1 MLRPYLIRPVDLL
14 LAFRTVTGPMKR
26 LVSKFVPEVL
36 LLAAAAALLTMP
48 SLRGT
53 ATGLATVFP
62 FAVVAAALLL
72 GWRFNRSRL
81 VFAIA
86 LLALTEYLLLKG
98 VDTPRERV
106 YFHALTFLL
115 PINLALVALLPERG
129 TLTPAG
135 LLRWVLLGVE
145 VLAVVFLAQSFPDKA
160 LKFLTARL
168 LPGRL
173 TAWTPIAQPSIVAF
187 IAIGALLALAWWS
200 EPQSPVRGYCYAL
213 IAVFAAL
220 SSPAAGPG
228 QEIWLA
234 TAGLILVIA
243 VIEASYMMAY
253 RDGLTELPGRRALN
267 EALPRL
273 SGQFSVAMVD
283 VDHFKRFNDTYGHD
297 AGDHVLR
304 LVAARLA
311 QAPGGGTAYRYGGE
325 EFALVFPGKGQD
337 ECLPHLEEL
346 REIVETSRF
355 TMRRRF
361 RPRVKPKNDKGKKS
375 RQAITITVSI
385 GVAERNHRNTS
396 PDQVVQAADKALYR
410 AKEAGRNRVSI

>member
-1 MLRPYLIRPVDLL
+1 
-14 LAFRTVTGPMKR
+14 MKR
-26 LVSKFVPEVL
+26 LFSKLVPEVL
-36 LLAAAAALLTMP
+36 ILVAATLLVTMP

-53 ATGLATVFP
+53 ANGLATVFP
-62 FAVVAAALLL
+62 FTVAAAALLL

-98 VDTPRERV
+98 VEAPRDRF
-106 YFHALTFLL
+106 YYQAMTFLL

-135 LLRWVLLGVE
+135 LVRWVLLGVQ
-145 VLAVVFLAQSFPDKA
+145 VLVVVFVAQSFSTKA
-160 LKFLTARL
+160 LGFLTTRL
-168 LPGRL
+168 LPARW
-173 TAWTPIAQPSIVAF
+173 TAWTPVNQPSIVAF
-187 IAIGALLALAWWS
+187 LAIGALLFMAWLR
-200 EPQSPVRGYCYAL
+200 EPQSPVRGYFYAL

-220 SSPAAGPG
+220 SWPAAGAG

-311 QAPGGGTAYRYGGE
+311 QSPGGGTAYRYGGE

-361 RPRVKPKNDKGKKS
+361 RPRVKPKNDKGRKT
-375 RQAITITVSI
+375 RPGITITVSI

-410 AKEAGRNRVSI
+410 AKEAGRNRVST

>member
-1 MLRPYLIRPVDLL
+1 
-14 LAFRTVTGPMKR
+14 MKR
-26 LVSKFVPEVL
+26 ILSKLIPEVPILIGAMLLVTMPRLAGAAAGLVS
-36 LLAAAAALLTMP
+36 
-48 SLRGT
+48 
-53 ATGLATVFP
+53 VFP
-62 FAVVAAALLL
+62 FTVVAAALLL

-81 VFAIA
+81 VFGIA
-86 LLALTEYLLLKG
+86 LLALTEYVLLSG
-98 VDTPRERV
+98 VDTPHDRV
-106 YFHALTFLL
+106 IFHALTFLL

-129 TLTPAG
+129 TLTAAG
-135 LLRWVLLGVE
+135 LMRWVLLAVQ
-145 VLAVVFLAQSFPDKA
+145 VIIVVFLAQSFSDQA
-160 LKFLTARL
+160 LTYLTARV
-168 LPGRL
+168 LPARL
-173 TAWTPIAQPSIVAF
+173 AAWTPLQQPAIIAFV
-187 IAIGALLALAWWS
+187 AIGVLLAMAWMR
-200 EPQSPVRGYCYAL
+200 EPQSPVRGYFYSL

-220 SSPAAGPG
+220 SWKSAGPG
-228 QEIWLA
+228 QELWLA

-243 VIEASYMMAY
+243 VIEASYLMAY

-273 SGQFSVAMVD
+273 SGQFTVAMVD

-325 EFALVFPGKGQD
+325 EFALVFAGKGQD
-337 ECLPHLEEL
+337 ECLPYLEEL
-346 REIVETSRF
+346 RETVETSRF

-361 RPRVKPKNDKGKKS
+361 RPRSKPKNDKGRKS

-385 GVAERNHRNTS
+385 GVAERNHRHTN

-410 AKEAGRNRVSI
+410 AKEAGRNRVST

>member
-1 MLRPYLIRPVDLL
+1 
-14 LAFRTVTGPMKR
+14 MKR
-26 LVSKFVPEVL
+26 ALATVVPEVPILVGTFL
-36 LLAAAAALLTMP
+36 LLTLPALQ
-48 SLRGT
+48 GT
-53 ATGLATVFP
+53 AVGLATVIP
-62 FAVVAAALLL
+62 FTVVAAALLL

-86 LLALTEYLLLKG
+86 LLALTEYMLLRG
-98 VDTPRERV
+98 IDNPRDHLL
-106 YFHALTFLL
+106 FHALTFLL

-129 TLTPAG
+129 TITAAG
-135 LLRWVLLGVE
+135 LLRWVLLAAQIII
-145 VLAVVFLAQSFPDKA
+145 VLFLAQPAFAAKTLS
-160 LKFLTARL
+160 FLTVRVLPARFM
-168 LPGRL
+168 
-173 TAWTPIAQPSIVAF
+173 TWTPVQQPSIIAF
-187 IAIGALLALAWWS
+187 LIIAVLLVMAWIR
-200 EPQSPVRGYCYAL
+200 EPQSPVRGYFYAL

-220 SSPAAGPG
+220 SWRAEGSG
-228 QEIWLA
+228 QELWLA
-234 TAGLILVIA
+234 SAGLVLVVA
-243 VIEASYMMAY
+243 VIEASYLMAY

-273 SGQFSVAMVD
+273 SGQFTVAMVD

-311 QAPGGGTAYRYGGE
+311 QASGGGTAYRYGGE
-325 EFALVFPGKGQD
+325 EFVLVFPGKGQD

-346 REIVETSRF
+346 RETVETSRF

-361 RPRVKPKNDKGKKS
+361 RPRLKPKADKGRKS
-375 RQAITITVSI
+375 RQAIVITVSI
-385 GVAERNHRNTS
+385 GVAERNHRHGT

>member
-1 MLRPYLIRPVDLL
+1 
-14 LAFRTVTGPMKR
+14 MKR
-26 LVSKFVPEVL
+26 IFSKLVPEVPI
-36 LLAAAAALLTMP
+36 LAAAAMLLTLP
-48 SLRGT
+48 SLRGI

-62 FAVVAAALLL
+62 FTVAAAALLL

-86 LLALTEYLLLKG
+86 LLALTEYLLLRG
-98 VDTPRERV
+98 VDTPRDRF
-106 YFHALTFLL
+106 YLHALTFLL

-135 LLRWVLLGVE
+135 LLRWVLLGVQA
-145 VLAVVFLAQSFPDKA
+145 LIVVFLAQSFPEKA
-160 LKFLTARL
+160 LKFLTTHVVPTRF
-168 LPGRL
+168 
-173 TAWTPIAQPSIVAF
+173 TNWTPVPQPSLLAF
-187 IAIGALLALAWWS
+187 LAIGVLLTMASLR
-200 EPQSPVRGYCYAL
+200 EPQSPVRGYFYAL

-220 SSPAAGPG
+220 SWPEAGPG
-228 QEIWLA
+228 REIWLA
-234 TAGLILVIA
+234 SAGLILVIA
-243 VIEASYMMAY
+243 VIEASYLMAY

-273 SGQFSVAMVD
+273 SGQFTVAMVD

-346 REIVETSRF
+346 REMVETHRF

-361 RPRVKPKNDKGKKS
+361 RPRIKPKTDKGRKT
-375 RQAITITVSI
+375 RQAIMITVSI

-410 AKEAGRNRVSI
+410 AKEAGRNRVST

>member
-1 MLRPYLIRPVDLL
+1 
-14 LAFRTVTGPMKR
+14 MKR
-26 LVSKFVPEVL
+26 LFFKLVPEVPTL
-36 LLAAAAALLTMP
+36 GAVALLLTMP
-48 SLRGT
+48 ALRGT

-62 FAVVAAALLL
+62 FTVGAAALLL

-98 VDTPRERV
+98 VAAPRDRF
-106 YFHALTFLL
+106 YFHAMTFLL

-129 TLTPAG
+129 TITPAG
-135 LLRWVLLGVE
+135 LLRWVLLGVQ
-145 VLAVVFLAQSFPDKA
+145 VLVVVFLAQSFPDKA
-160 LKFLTARL
+160 LTFLTARL
-168 LPGRL
+168 LPARL
-173 TAWTPIAQPSIVAF
+173 TSWTPVQQPSIIAF
-187 IAIGALLALAWWS
+187 VAIGALLALAWLR

-220 SSPAAGPG
+220 SWRTAGPG

-273 SGQFSVAMVD
+273 SGQFTVAMVD

-361 RPRVKPKNDKGKKS
+361 RPRVKPKTDKGKKS

-385 GVAERNHRNTS
+385 GVAERNHRHAA

-410 AKEAGRNRVSI
+410 AKEAGRNRVST

>member
-1 MLRPYLIRPVDLL
+1 
-14 LAFRTVTGPMKR
+14 MKR
-26 LVSKFVPEVL
+26 LFSKLVPEVL
-36 LLAAAAALLTMP
+36 ILAAAALLLTLP

-53 ATGLATVFP
+53 AAGLATVFP
-62 FAVVAAALLL
+62 FTVAAAALLL

-81 VFAIA
+81 VFSIA

-98 VDTPRERV
+98 VDSPRERV
-106 YFHALTFLL
+106 FFLALTFLL

-129 TLTPAG
+129 TLTTAG
-135 LLRWVLLGVE
+135 LLRWVLLGVQA
-145 VLAVVFLAQSFPDKA
+145 LAVVFIAQAFPDKA
-160 LKFLTARL
+160 LKFLTTHIVPSRW
-168 LPGRL
+168 
-173 TAWTPIAQPSIVAF
+173 TAWTPVQQPALIAFSGIVV
-187 IAIGALLALAWWS
+187 LLILAWLR
-200 EPQSPVRGYCYAL
+200 EPQSPVRGYFYAFL
-213 IAVFAAL
+213 AVFAAL
-220 SSPAAGPG
+220 SWPAAGPG

-234 TAGLILVIA
+234 TAGLVLVIA
-243 VIEASYMMAY
+243 VIEASYLMAY

-273 SGQFSVAMVD
+273 SGQFTVAMVD

-346 REIVETSRF
+346 REMVETHRF

-361 RPRVKPKNDKGKKS
+361 RPRVKPKNDKGRKS
-375 RQAITITVSI
+375 RQAIMITVSI
-385 GVAERNHRNTS
+385 GVAERNHRHDS

-410 AKEAGRNRVSI
+410 AKEAGRNRVST

>member
-1 MLRPYLIRPVDLL
+1 
-14 LAFRTVTGPMKR
+14 MKR
-26 LVSKFVPEVL
+26 LFSKLVPEVPILIGAFL
-36 LLAAAAALLTMP
+36 LLTVPAL
-48 SLRGT
+48 SGT
-53 ATGLATVFP
+53 AATLATVFP
-62 FAVVAAALLL
+62 FTVVAAALLL

-86 LLALTEYLLLKG
+86 LLALTEYVLVSGL
-98 VDTPRERV
+98 DTPRDRIF
-106 YFHALTFLL
+106 FHSLTFLL

-135 LLRWVLLGVE
+135 LVRWVLLAIQVII
-145 VLAVVFLAQSFPDKA
+145 VVFLVQSFPDKA
-160 LKFLTARL
+160 LKLLTARM
-168 LPGRL
+168 LPARL
-173 TAWTPIAQPSIVAF
+173 TAWTPVQQPAILAF
-187 IAIGALLALAWWS
+187 LGIGVLLIMAWLR
-200 EPQSPVRGYCYAL
+200 EPQSPVRGYFYAL

-220 SSPAAGPG
+220 SWAAPGSG
-228 QEIWLA
+228 QELWLA
-234 TAGLILVIA
+234 TGGLILVVA

-273 SGQFSVAMVD
+273 SGQFTVAMVD

-311 QAPGGGTAYRYGGE
+311 QASGGGTAYRYGGE

-346 REIVETSRF
+346 RETVETSRF

-361 RPRVKPKNDKGKKS
+361 RPRVKPKNDKGRKS
-375 RQAITITVSI
+375 RQAIVITVSI
-385 GVAERNHRNTS
+385 GVAERNHRNAS

-410 AKEAGRNRVSI
+410 AKEAGRNRVAT

>member
-1 MLRPYLIRPVDLL
+1 MRRI
-14 LAFRTVTGPMKR
+14 F
-26 LVSKFVPEVL
+26 SKFVPEVPIL
-36 LLAAAAALLTMP
+36 IAAALLLTLP

-53 ATGLATVFP
+53 ATALSTVFP

-81 VFAIA
+81 VFAVA

-98 VDTPRERV
+98 IDTPQDRLF
-106 YFHALTFLL
+106 FHAMTFLL
-115 PINLALVALLPERG
+115 PINLGLVALLPERG
-129 TLTPAG
+129 TLTAAG
-135 LLRWVLLGVE
+135 LVRWIMLGVQ
-145 VLAVVFLAQSFPDKA
+145 VLIVVFLARSFPDKI
-160 LKFLTARL
+160 LRFLTAPLVPR
-168 LPGRL
+168 RWI
-173 TAWTPIAQPSIVAF
+173 TWTPVAQPAIIAF
-187 IAIGALLALAWWS
+187 LAIGFLLALAWLR
-200 EPQSPVRGYCYAL
+200 EPQSPVRGYFYAL

-220 SSPAAGPG
+220 SWPAAGSG

-253 RDGLTELPGRRALN
+253 RDGLTELPSRRALN

-273 SGQFSVAMVD
+273 SGQYSVAMVD

-337 ECLPHLEEL
+337 ECLPLLDEL
-346 REIVETSRF
+346 RETVETSRF

-361 RPRVKPKNDKGKKS
+361 RPRLKPKNDKGRKS
-375 RQAITITVSI
+375 RQAIVITVSI
-385 GVAERNHRNTS
+385 GVAERNHRHVS

-410 AKEAGRNRVSI
+410 AKEAGRNRVST

>member
-1 MLRPYLIRPVDLL
+1 
-14 LAFRTVTGPMKR
+14 MKR
-26 LVSKFVPEVL
+26 LFSKLVPEVL
-36 LLAAAAALLTMP
+36 ILIAAALLLTMP
-48 SLRGT
+48 ALRST
-53 ATGLATVFP
+53 ATGVATVFP
-62 FAVVAAALLL
+62 FTVVAAALLL

-98 VDTPRERV
+98 VDVPRDRF
-106 YFHALTFLL
+106 YFHAMTFLL

-135 LLRWVLLGVE
+135 LLRWVLLGVQ
-145 VLAVVFLAQSFPDKA
+145 VLVVVFLAKSFPDKA
-160 LKFLTARL
+160 LTFLTARL
-168 LPGRL
+168 LPTRWA
-173 TAWTPIAQPSIVAF
+173 AWTAVSQPSIITFVA
-187 IAIGALLALAWWS
+187 IIVLLALAWWR
-200 EPQSPVRGYCYAL
+200 EPQSPVRGYFYAL

-220 SSPAAGPG
+220 SWQRPGPG
-228 QEIWLA
+228 QEILLA
-234 TAGLILVIA
+234 TAGLILVVA

-273 SGQFSVAMVD
+273 SGQFTVAMVD

-311 QAPGGGTAYRYGGE
+311 QTPGGGTAYRYGGE

-337 ECLPHLEEL
+337 DCLPHLEEL

-361 RPRVKPKNDKGKKS
+361 RPRVKPKNDKGRKN

-385 GVAERNHRNTS
+385 GVAERNHRHAS

-410 AKEAGRNRVSI
+410 AKEAGRNRVST

>member
-1 MLRPYLIRPVDLL
+1 
-14 LAFRTVTGPMKR
+14 MKR
-26 LVSKFVPEVL
+26 IFSKLVPEVL
-36 LLAAAAALLTMP
+36 ILVAAALLVTMP
-48 SLRGT
+48 ALRGT
-53 ATGLATVFP
+53 ASGLATVFP
-62 FAVVAAALLL
+62 FTVAAAALLL

-86 LLALTEYLLLKG
+86 LLALTQYLLLKG
-98 VDTPRERV
+98 VEAPRDRLF
-106 YFHALTFLL
+106 FHAMTFLL

-135 LLRWVLLGVE
+135 LLRWVLLGVQ
-145 VLAVVFLAQSFPDKA
+145 VLAVVFLAQSFPDKV
-160 LKFLTARL
+160 LKFLTTRL
-168 LPGRL
+168 LPARF
-173 TAWTPIAQPSIVAF
+173 TAWTPVHQPSILAF
-187 IAIGALLALAWWS
+187 VAIGALLALAWLR
-200 EPQSPVRGYCYAL
+200 EPQSPVRGYFYGL
-213 IAVFAAL
+213 MAVFAAL
-220 SSPAAGPG
+220 SWRAAGPG
-228 QEIWLA
+228 QEILLA

-273 SGQFSVAMVD
+273 SGQFTVAMVD

-325 EFALVFPGKGQD
+325 EFALVYPGKGQE

-361 RPRVKPKNDKGKKS
+361 RPRVKPKIDKGKKS

-385 GVAERNHRNTS
+385 GVAERNHRNAS

-410 AKEAGRNRVSI
+410 AKEAGRNRVST

>member
-1 MLRPYLIRPVDLL
+1 
-14 LAFRTVTGPMKR
+14 MKR
-26 LVSKFVPEVL
+26 IFSKLVPEVPILVAATL
-36 LLAAAAALLTMP
+36 LVTMPALRAAA
-48 SLRGT
+48 S
-53 ATGLATVFP
+53 GLATVFP
-62 FAVVAAALLL
+62 FTVAAAALLL

-86 LLALTEYLLLKG
+86 LLALTEFLLLKG
-98 VDTPRERV
+98 VEAPRDRL
-106 YFHALTFLL
+106 FIQAMTFLL

-135 LLRWVLLGVE
+135 VLRWVLLGVQ
-145 VLAVVFLAQSFPDKA
+145 VLVVVFLAQSFPDKV
-160 LKFLTARL
+160 LKFLTTRL
-168 LPGRL
+168 LPARF
-173 TAWTPIAQPSIVAF
+173 TAWTPVQQPSILAF
-187 IAIGALLALAWWS
+187 VAIGALLAMAWVR
-200 EPQSPVRGYCYAL
+200 EPQSPVRGYFYGL
-213 IAVFAAL
+213 MAVFAAL
-220 SSPAAGPG
+220 SWRAAGPG
-228 QEIWLA
+228 QEILLA

-273 SGQFSVAMVD
+273 SGQFTVAMVD

-297 AGDHVLR
+297 AGDHALR

-325 EFALVFPGKGQD
+325 EFALVFPGKGQE

-361 RPRVKPKNDKGKKS
+361 RPRVKPKTDKGKKS

-385 GVAERNHRNTS
+385 GVAERNHRNAS

-410 AKEAGRNRVSI
+410 AKEAGRNRVST

>member
-1 MLRPYLIRPVDLL
+1 
-14 LAFRTVTGPMKR
+14 MKR
-26 LVSKFVPEVL
+26 IFFKLVPEVPIL
-36 LLAAAAALLTMP
+36 VAAALLVTMP
-48 SLRGT
+48 ALHGT

-62 FAVVAAALLL
+62 FTVAAAAMLL

-86 LLALTEYLLLKG
+86 LLALTEFLLLKG
-98 VDTPRERV
+98 VDTPRDRLF
-106 YFHALTFLL
+106 FHAMTFLL

-135 LLRWVLLGVE
+135 LLRWVLLCVQ
-145 VLAVVFLAQSFPDKA
+145 VLVLVFLAQSYPDKV
-160 LKFLTARL
+160 LKFLTTRL
-168 LPGRL
+168 LPARF
-173 TAWTPIAQPSIVAF
+173 TAWTPVQQPSILAF
-187 IAIGALLALAWWS
+187 LALGALLAMAWVR
-200 EPQSPVRGYCYAL
+200 EPQSPVRGYFYGL
-213 IAVFAAL
+213 MAVFVAL
-220 SSPAAGPG
+220 SWRAPGPG

-273 SGQFSVAMVD
+273 SGQFTVAMVD

-311 QAPGGGTAYRYGGE
+311 VAPGGGTAYRYGGE

-361 RPRVKPKNDKGKKS
+361 RPRVKPKIDKGKKS

-385 GVAERNHRNTS
+385 GVAERNHRNAS

-410 AKEAGRNRVSI
+410 AKEAGRNRVAT

>member
-1 MLRPYLIRPVDLL
+1 
-14 LAFRTVTGPMKR
+14 MKR
-26 LVSKFVPEVL
+26 LFSKLVPEVPILVAATL
-36 LLAAAAALLTMP
+36 LVTMP

-53 ATGLATVFP
+53 ATGLATLFP

-98 VDTPRERV
+98 VQTPRDRL
-106 YFHALTFLL
+106 YFHVMTFLL

-129 TLTPAG
+129 TITPAG
-135 LLRWVLLGVE
+135 LLRWVLLAIQ
-145 VLAVVFLAQSFPDKA
+145 VLVVVFVVQSFPDKA

-168 LPGRL
+168 LPARF
-173 TAWTPIAQPSIVAF
+173 TAWTPLQPPAIIAFVT
-187 IAIGALLALAWWS
+187 IGALLAMAWLR
-200 EPQSPVRGYCYAL
+200 EPQSPVRGYFYAL
-213 IAVFAAL
+213 IALFAAL
-220 SSPAAGPG
+220 SWPRSGPG

-243 VIEASYMMAY
+243 VVEASYMMAY

-273 SGQFSVAMVD
+273 SGQFTVAMVD

-385 GVAERNHRNTS
+385 GVAERNHRHAS

-410 AKEAGRNRVSI
+410 AKEAGRNRVST

>member
-1 MLRPYLIRPVDLL
+1 
-14 LAFRTVTGPMKR
+14 MKR
-26 LVSKFVPEVL
+26 LFSKLVPEVPIL
-36 LLAAAAALLTMP
+36 VAAALLLTMP
-48 SLRGT
+48 ALRGT
-53 ATGLATVFP
+53 ANGLATLFP
-62 FAVVAAALLL
+62 FTVAAAALLL

-81 VFAIA
+81 VFALA

-98 VDTPRERV
+98 VAVPRDRF
-106 YFHALTFLL
+106 YFHAITFLL

-135 LLRWVLLGVE
+135 LVRWVLLGVQ
-145 VLAVVFLAQSFPDKA
+145 VLVVVFLAHSFPDKA

-168 LPGRL
+168 LPARF
-173 TAWTPIAQPSIVAF
+173 TAWTPVSQPSIIAF
-187 IAIGALLALAWWS
+187 IAIGALLFMAWLR

-220 SSPAAGPG
+220 SWPALGPG
-228 QEIWLA
+228 REILLA

-385 GVAERNHRNTS
+385 GVAERNHRHAS
-396 PDQVVQAADKALYR
+396 ADQVVQAADKALYR
-410 AKEAGRNRVSI
+410 AKEAGRNRVST

>member
-1 MLRPYLIRPVDLL
+1 
-14 LAFRTVTGPMKR
+14 MKR
-26 LVSKFVPEVL
+26 FLSKLVPEVPIL
-36 LLAAAAALLTMP
+36 IAAALLLTRP
-48 SLRGT
+48 ALRP
-53 ATGLATVFP
+53 AADGLDRVFP

-81 VFAIA
+81 VFTIA
-86 LLALTEYLLLKG
+86 LLGLAEYLLLGG
-98 VDTPRERV
+98 VETQRDRV
-106 YFHALTFLL
+106 FFHAMTFLL

-135 LLRWVLLGVE
+135 LLRWIMLGLQVM
-145 VLAVVFLAQSFPDKA
+145 LVVFVAKSFPDNA
-160 LKFLTARL
+160 LQFLSAHL
-168 LPGRL
+168 LPRSW
-173 TAWTPIAQPSIVAF
+173 TAWTPLRQPAIVAF
-187 IAIGALLALAWWS
+187 LAIAVLLALAAWR
-200 EPQSPVRGYCYAL
+200 EPQSPVRGYFYAL

-220 SSPAAGPG
+220 SWPAAGPG

-234 TAGLILVIA
+234 TAGLILVVA

-253 RDGLTELPGRRALN
+253 RDGLTELPSRRALN

-337 ECLPHLEEL
+337 ECVPHLEEL
-346 REIVETSRF
+346 REIVETSHF

-361 RPRVKPKNDKGKKS
+361 RPRDKPKNDKSRKS

-385 GVAERNHRNTS
+385 GVAERNHRNAS

-410 AKEAGRNRVSI
+410 AKEAGRNRVST

>member
-1 MLRPYLIRPVDLL
+1 
-14 LAFRTVTGPMKR
+14 MKR
-26 LVSKFVPEVL
+26 LFSKLVPEVPIL
-36 LLAAAAALLTMP
+36 VAAALLLTLP
-48 SLRGT
+48 ALRGT
-53 ATGLATVFP
+53 TTGLATVFP
-62 FAVVAAALLL
+62 FTVVAAALLL

-86 LLALTEYLLLKG
+86 LLALTEYLLLRG
-98 VDTPRERV
+98 VEAPRDRV
-106 YFHALTFLL
+106 YFHAMTFLL

-135 LLRWVLLGVE
+135 LLRWVFLGVQ
-145 VLAVVFLAQSFPDKA
+145 VLVVVFLAQSFQDKA
-160 LKFLTARL
+160 LAFLTARL
-168 LPGRL
+168 FPARF
-173 TAWTPIAQPSIVAF
+173 TAWTPMSQPSTIAFVAL
-187 IAIGALLALAWWS
+187 GALLAMAWVR

-220 SSPAAGPG
+220 SWRRTGPG
-228 QEIWLA
+228 QEILLA
-234 TAGLILVIA
+234 TAGLILVVA

-273 SGQFSVAMVD
+273 SGQFTVAMVD

-361 RPRVKPKNDKGKKS
+361 RPRVKPKNDKGRKS

-385 GVAERNHRNTS
+385 GVAERNHRHAS

-410 AKEAGRNRVSI
+410 AKEAGRNRVST

>member
-1 MLRPYLIRPVDLL
+1 
-14 LAFRTVTGPMKR
+14 MKR
-26 LVSKFVPEVL
+26 VLSLLVPEAL
-36 LLAAAAALLTMP
+36 ILIAAALLVTLP
-48 SLRGT
+48 ALRGT
-53 ATGLATVFP
+53 ANGLATVFP
-62 FAVVAAALLL
+62 FTVLAAALLL

-86 LLALTEYLLLKG
+86 LLALTEYVLLHGLG
-98 VDTPRERV
+98 TPRDRLF
-106 YFHALTFLL
+106 FHAMMFLL

-135 LLRWVLLGVE
+135 LLRWVLL
-145 VLAVVFLAQSFPDKA
+145 AVQVVIVGFLARQFPDQT
-160 LKFLTARL
+160 LRFLTTRILPARL
-168 LPGRL
+168 F
-173 TAWTPIAQPSIVAF
+173 AWTPVQQPAIIAFLAV
-187 IAIGALLALAWWS
+187 GVLLVMAWMR
-200 EPQSPVRGYCYAL
+200 EPQSPVRGYVYAL
-213 IAVFAAL
+213 VAVLAGL
-220 SSPAAGPG
+220 SWSSAGPG

-234 TAGLILVIA
+234 TGGLILVIA
-243 VIEASYMMAY
+243 VIEASYLMAY

-273 SGQFSVAMVD
+273 SGQFTVAMVD

-311 QAPGGGTAYRYGGE
+311 RASGGGTAYRYGGE
-325 EFALVFPGKGQD
+325 EFALVFPGKGAE

-346 REIVETSRF
+346 RAIVETSRF

-361 RPRVKPKNDKGKKS
+361 RPRNTAKIDKGMRKPK
-375 RQAITITVSI
+375 QPITITVSI
-385 GVAERNHRNTS
+385 GVAERNHRNES

-410 AKEAGRNRVSI
+410 AKEAGRNRVST